1 MAQLLLLAMLLFS
14 LGFPAQ
20 AQEISKE
27 MFARSVFQIVFDQRQ
42 DEPVRLWGGPVD
54 VAVANARPEE
64 DAQVRQLLEEFSAAT
79 GLACGVTDDPATA
92 EIYIL
97 FTDEL
102 GDISSE
108 QKWLKF
114 KSVGSEWY
122 FSKVERDIRITK
134 YNPFV
139 SFASGY
145 DDNIAIAVIALER
158 SPRWR
163 SKLAFGMA
171 VAFGMAGT
179 SQDYETVTGLP
190 ARHEHLQDI
199 DTFLLKFM
207 YSHLRPKMIWRD
219 ASNLLSDFVER
230 EGVR

>member
-1 MAQLLLLAMLLFS
+1 MCLLAMLLCS
-14 LGFPAQ
+14 SDLPAQ

-27 MFARSVFQIVFDQRQ
+27 MLTRGVFQIVFDQRQ

-64 DAQVRQLLEEFSAAT
+64 DALVRQLLEEFSVAT
-79 GLACGVTDDPATA
+79 GLACGVTDDPAKA
-92 EIYIL
+92 GIYIL

-114 KSVGSEWY
+114 KGIGSEWY
-122 FSKVERDIRITK
+122 FSKVERGIINSK

-139 SFASGY
+139 SIASGK
-145 DDNIAIAVIALER
+145 DDHIAIAVIALER

-171 VAFGMAGT
+171 VAFGLAGT

-190 ARHEHLQDI
+190 ARHERLQDI
-199 DTFLLKFM
+199 DKFVLKFM
-207 YSHLRPKMIWRD
+207 YSRLRPKMIWSD
-219 ASNLLSDFVER
+219 ASNYIFDFVER
-230 EGVR
+230 EGGQ